1 MERVPRGH
9 VRPGCRCRCD
19 KEHWRWLWLVLLQLW
34 EDRSVK
40 CYFSWIL
47 IGSRSR
53 RNQRMVAR
61 LLTFCDGSKD
71 CYAGFPIWLLLNHIS
86 IMFAL
91 DKEKGKGI
99 SWLYLKGFFISSGA
113 RLIGKS
119 LKMSQKCL
127 KNVSLK
133 MFHLKCLTQ
142 MSQKLSHLKMSQGMS
157 HSKGLKNVS
166 LKMSQGMSHLKNLS
180 KMS

>member
-71 CYAGFPIWLLLNHIS
+71 CYVGFPIWLLLNHIS

-113 RLIGKS
+113 RLIGNWKVS
-119 LKMSQKCL
+119 KMSQKCL

-157 HSKGLKNVS
+157 H
-166 LKMSQGMSHLKNLS
+166 LKNLS

>member
-71 CYAGFPIWLLLNHIS
+71 CYVGFPIWLLLNHIS

-119 LKMSQKCL
+119 QKCLKMPQKCL

-133 MFHLKCLTQ
+133 M
-142 MSQKLSHLKMSQGMS
+142 SQKCFKECLSY
-157 HSKGLKNVS
+157 SKCFT
-166 LKMSQGMSHLKNLS
+166 
-180 KMS
+180 

>member
-53 RNQRMVAR
+53 MVRMVAR

-119 LKMSQKCL
+119 QKCL
-127 KNVSLK
+127 KNVYK
-133 MFHLKCLTQ
+133 MSHLKCLKNV
-142 MSQKLSHLKMSQGMS
+142 SRNVLLKMS
-157 HSKGLKNVS
+157 HSKCFT
-166 LKMSQGMSHLKNLS
+166 
-180 KMS
+180 

>member
-1 MERVPRGH
+1 MKEKNLFLWSGENKRKLLAGKKKSNTMERVPRGH

-40 CYFSWIL
+40 CYFSWIH

-61 LLTFCDGSKD
+61 RLTFCDGSKD

-119 LKMSQKCL
+119 QKCL
-127 KNVSLK
+127 KNASKLSK
-133 MFHLKCLTQ
+133 KCLT
-142 MSQKLSHLKMSQGMS
+142 
-157 HSKGLKNVS
+157 
-166 LKMSQGMSHLKNLS
+166 
-180 KMS
+180 

>member
-40 CYFSWIL
+40 CYFSWIH

-53 RNQRMVAR
+53 MVRMVAR

-119 LKMSQKCL
+119 QKCL

-157 HSKGLKNVS
+157 H
-166 LKMSQGMSHLKNLS
+166 LKNLS

>member
-61 LLTFCDGSKD
+61 RLTFCDGSKD

-119 LKMSQKCL
+119 QKCL

-133 MFHLKCLTQ
+133 MSQKCFKECLTQNVSHKCLKNCLTWKCLKECPTQKVSKMSRLKCLKECLT
-142 MSQKLSHLKMSQGMS
+142 
-157 HSKGLKNVS
+157 
-166 LKMSQGMSHLKNLS
+166 
-180 KMS
+180 